1 MQLVQLSFNL
11 KSLEQR
17 QLAFFVFFNFFQVM
31 RGKDFHKITRGFVS
45 LFAVHDNFGNVFGVH
60 IAQGASDQVAFLV
73 N

>member
-1 MQLVQLSFNL
+1 
-11 KSLEQR
+11 
-17 QLAFFVFFNFFQVM
+17 M